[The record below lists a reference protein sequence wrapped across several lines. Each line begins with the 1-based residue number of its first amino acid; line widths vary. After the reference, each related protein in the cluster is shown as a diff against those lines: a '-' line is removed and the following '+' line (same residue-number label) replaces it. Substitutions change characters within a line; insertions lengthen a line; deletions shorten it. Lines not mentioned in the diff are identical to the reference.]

1 MICFAYSTNTAVWR
15 KSPSNRPMALFNFW
29 TRLPVLPHSAT
40 SKGLPSEA
48 VKCVRPNRRPIPPPP
63 PQTNSALRV
72 DLEISKPQRNTRPTA
87 ADSGRA
93 RRSRSPD
100 YSRGGSSPRR
110 GSVRGGGGNSGPREV
125 DRYRGP
131 PPSDRELRDRR
142 DRDDYGS
149 RRRSPPL
156 RARDDYRPGRRSRSR
171 SPPPPR
177 YRHRTRSRSPEPDD
191 VPLPRRAP
199 DQVPEVQIL
208 VSDELDRFVCHFH
221 FSLPFTYPP
230 PIC

>member
-1 MICFAYSTNTAVWR
+1 MR
-15 KSPSNRPMALFNFW
+15 KTQS
-29 TRLPVLPHSAT
+29 LPPAKCPLYFIPPFPHSPH
-40 SKGLPSEA
+40 SP
-48 VKCVRPNRRPIPPPP
+48 
-63 PQTNSALRV
+63 TNKAFRV

-87 ADSGRA
+87 ADSGRP

-110 GSVRGGGGNSGPREV
+110 GSVRGGGGNNGPREV

-131 PPSDRELRDRR
+131 PPSDREIRDRR
-142 DRDDYGS
+142 DRDDYGG
-149 RRRSPPL
+149 RRRSPQPL

-171 SPPPPR
+171 SPPAR
-177 YRHRTRSRSPEPDD
+177 YRPRTRSRSPELDD

-208 VSDELDRFVCHFH
+208 VSDELDRYVCLFD
-221 FSLPFTYPP
+221 FWLRLLFDQYILTQS
-230 PIC
+230 